1 MYEWMMFVDAMMG
14 LLIPILVI
22 VAIKVSVPFA
32 GKLKLV
38 DSPNS
43 RKLHACDVAV
53 VGGLGMFLGVAVG
66 LMSGEYSYDGL
77 VLFAFLMLV
86 LGVLDDR
93 HDLSIISRLFAQM
106 ILAICAV
113 SVMGIE
119 LRLLGD
125 ILNTGNL
132 VLGNFSLII
141 TVLAFLAGTNSFNA
155 IDGLD
160 GLAAGLGIIIFSSIL
175 VLASISESNRIV
187 YLSSIYLFVL
197 FPFLFF
203 NLSTKHKV
211 FMGDAGSLFIGFSI
225 VWILIVSSQGEDL
238 IFNPVTALWIYAI
251 PLIDI
256 VSVVCLRIKNN
267 KSPFSPDRNH
277 IHYKI
282 KDKYN
287 FSDKT
292 VVLGILFVACFLSV
306 VGVLGEI
313 YGVQE
318 WIMFTAFMVLF
329 FLYLLLFLFA
339 EKIKVLGFN
348 IRT

>member
-187 YLSSIYLFVL
+187 YLAQFICLFYSLFCFLIYLLSIKYLWGMRVHYLLVLVL
-197 FPFLFF
+197 F
-203 NLSTKHKV
+203 
-211 FMGDAGSLFIGFSI
+211 GF
-225 VWILIVSSQGEDL
+225 
-238 IFNPVTALWIYAI
+238 
-251 PLIDI
+251 
-256 VSVVCLRIKNN
+256 
-267 KSPFSPDRNH
+267 
-277 IHYKI
+277 
-282 KDKYN
+282 
-287 FSDKT
+287 
-292 VVLGILFVACFLSV
+292 
-306 VGVLGEI
+306 
-313 YGVQE
+313 
-318 WIMFTAFMVLF
+318 
-329 FLYLLLFLFA
+329 
-339 EKIKVLGFN
+339 
-348 IRT
+348 